1 MEPLPGDIPGLFAFF
16 RGDWHFTRTIWG
28 GQDAPQA
35 EADGECTFATT
46 AEPDRLLYRE
56 HGNLRMLP
64 PGRPIPFTRVF
75 EYRFGGEAVQVFF
88 ADGERVGVPYQ
99 QYVLKGNL
107 LAPGAEHIC
116 GPDCYTAA
124 YTLHDAGHFT
134 LETFIRG
141 PKKHSRLLSEY
152 RRA

>member
-1 MEPLPGDIPGLFAFF
+1 MDSLPGNISGLPGFF
-16 RGDWHFTRTIWG
+16 LGDWHFSRTIWG
-28 GQDAPQA
+28 AQDAPQA
-35 EADGECTFATT
+35 EADGACSFTATGE
-46 AEPDRLLYRE
+46 AGRLLYRE

-75 EYRFGGEAVQVFF
+75 EYRFGTEAVEVFF

-107 LAPGAEHIC
+107 LAPAAEHIC

-124 YTLHDAGHFT
+124 YTLHDAGNFS

-141 PKKHSRLLSEY
+141 PKKHSRLLTEY